1 MQHNDITNLDNKK
14 LWEEVSSSTKL
25 FLTSTLLSIMKDGV
39 FFFDKDFKVYFANP
53 VFSAITALDCV
64 KETPSLYEIYPDPAN
79 RQALDNAK
87 AALEAVGYWKGEL
100 TRQTSSNKTVIEE
113 LTMSNCI
120 KAACSDENCP
130 SYVGVARDISN
141 EREALERLAWAMNH
155 DELTGLP
162 NRSLFCDAV
171 DAIIKRSDV
180 SLTCLVLVSA
190 DLDNFKRYN
199 TDYGHETGDRLLTNI
214 AKRILSTVRVGDIV
228 ARTAGDEFSVLMH
241 VRQLKEADEA
251 AKRVKSSFDKDIELD
266 GKLYQIKASLG
277 VACWPKDGNSASE
290 LLTATDVALQTSK
303 DSGKNTILHYTEKL
317 HRARKGKSNFEADL
331 RKALDS
337 GLIHVNY
344 QPVIDIAKGSLESV
358 EALAR
363 WNDPVRGPVAPDKF
377 IPLAEETDLIIK
389 LGETVLRSACQQ
401 CKAWGKDRTERLKVA
416 VNVSTVQMNNPD
428 FPVVIA
434 DILASTELPPDKLI
448 IEITESVLLKN
459 AEKAVKHLSQLK
471 ALGVILSIDDFGTG
485 YSSLS
490 YMKNL
495 PIDIIKIDR
504 EFIKDIEH
512 SSAGYEIVSGIIS
525 LAHRMGLK
533 VVAEGVENSGQYYLL
548 KHLNCNFAQGFLFS
562 MALPPIE
569 LENRYLARNMASGSS
584 SFLLI

>member
-1 MQHNDITNLDNKK
+1 MQNNDITNLDDKK
-14 LWEEVSSSTKL
+14 LWEEVSGSTKL
-25 FLTSTLLSIMKDGV
+25 FLTSTLLSIMQDGV
-39 FFFDKDFKVYFANP
+39 FFFDNDFKVYFANP
-53 VFSAITALDCV
+53 VFSSITALDCL
-64 KETPSLYEIYPDPAN
+64 KYTPSLYEIYQNPGN
-79 RQALDNAK
+79 TQALDNAK
-87 AALEAVGYWKGEL
+87 AALETVGYWRGEL
-100 TRQTSSNKTVIEE
+100 TRQVSVNKIVIEE
-113 LTMSNCI
+113 LTLAHSI

-130 SYVGVARDISN
+130 SYVGVVRDISN

-180 SLTCLVLVSA
+180 SKSCLVLVSA

-199 TDYGHETGDRLLTNI
+199 TDYGHETGDKLLANI
-214 AKRILSTVRVGDIV
+214 AKRILSTVRVGDMV

-303 DSGKNTILHYTEKL
+303 DSGKNTILHYTENL
-317 HRARKGKSNFEADL
+317 HKARKGKSNFEADL
-331 RKALDS
+331 RRALDT
-337 GLIHVNY
+337 GLIHVYY

-401 CKAWGKDRTERLKVA
+401 GKAWGKDRKERLKVA
-416 VNVSTVQMNNPD
+416 VNVSTVQLKNPD
-428 FPVVIA
+428 FPAVIT

-459 AEKAVKHLSQLK
+459 ADKAVRHLSQLK

-512 SSAGYEIVSGIIS
+512 SSAGHEIVSGIIS

-533 VVAEGVENSGQYYLL
+533 VVAEGVESSGQYYLL
-548 KHLNCNFAQGFLFS
+548 KHLNCDFAQGFLFS

-584 SFLLI
+584 GFLLT